1 MARIINELTGRVRGK
16 VGNLVYR
23 ITNGNTSLSALPT
36 NRKID
41 NSTKAQLRKNRF
53 KLTVKF
59 TKAINSLLPLKFFW
73 KNHSEETIDLKKSA
87 FTKIFKKNY
96 PYTSSG
102 VLSDSI
108 YLVPFFGFEADA
120 TSVTVNE
127 HDITSIFSALGSN
140 TGIDLSVESR
150 AKLCAVFY
158 FNSPI
163 DPALSPFY
171 FLSLE
176 SESITLNLTNPLTF
190 TIPIVD
196 AESNLIAAYSD
207 KKLFLSIVT
216 LDADN
221 NPVHYSDTFIHS

>member
-36 NRKID
+36 SRKID
-41 NSTKAQLRKNRF
+41 NSSGAVVRKNRF

-59 TKAINSLLPLKFFW
+59 TKAINSLWSLKYFW
-73 KNHSEETIDLKKSA
+73 KMHSDETIDIKKSA
-87 FTKIFKKNY
+87 FVKIFKKNY
-96 PYTSSG
+96 PYTSTG

-120 TSVTVNE
+120 TSVTVND
-127 HDITSIFSALGSN
+127 HDITSIFAALGTK
-140 TGIDLSVESR
+140 TGIDTTVETR

-158 FNSPI
+158 FNSPV

-176 SESITLNLTNPLTF
+176 SDPISLSLTNPMTF
-190 TIPIVD
+190 NITLVD
-196 AESNLIAAYSD
+196 AESKLIAAYSD
-207 KKLFLSIVT
+207 KKLFIAMVT
-216 LDADN
+216 LDAEG